1 MSPDERAWSSPRP
14 RTMAQLCLY
23 AAHREARVE
32 GPAGARLY
40 DLIRAAGWPLGSS
53 CRGEGICGRCQVQVL
68 DPDGVLEH
76 PSPDE
81 LRLLARE
88 GLDAPFVI
96 ACLRRCADVE
106 GSLRVTTTY
115 W

>member
-1 MSPDERAWSSPRP
+1 MSPDERARSSPRP
-14 RTMAQLCLY
+14 RTMVQLCLH
-23 AAHREARVE
+23 AAHREACVE

-68 DPDGVLEH
+68 GPDGLLEP
-76 PSPDE
+76 PSPEE

-88 GLDAPFVI
+88 GLAAPFVI
-96 ACLRRCADVE
+96 ACLRRCTEAQ
-106 GSLRVTTTY
+106 GSVRVTTTY